1 MRNLSSLALFV
12 LAIGCLA
19 MTSCQ
24 NESSSAVKDEARQEL
39 EGASANA
46 VTTSN
51 PTSPTTIDAQSA
63 AEAAAAE
70 IIPTGPLTSIEF
82 AETKHEYGAI
92 EQGEKAAHTF
102 TFKNTGNE
110 PLVLSNVKPSCGCTT
125 PSWTKEPIAPGET
138 GSIDVEFDSKGK
150 SGNQT
155 KTVTVT
161 ANTEPAKTV
170 LTIAGE
176 VLVPEA
182 KVADPI

>member
-1 MRNLSSLALFV
+1 MRNLSSVALFV

-24 NESSSAVKDEARQEL
+24 SDGNSAVKDQARQEL

-46 VTTSN
+46 VSTSN
-51 PTSPTTIDAQSA
+51 PTSPTSIETSA
-63 AEAAAAE
+63 AEE
-70 IIPTGPLTSIEF
+70 VIPTGPLTTIEF
-82 AETKHEYGAI
+82 AETKHEYGSI
-92 EQGEKAAHTF
+92 DQGEKAAHTF

-125 PSWTKEPIAPGET
+125 PSWTKEPVAPGET

-150 SGNQT
+150 SGKQT

-170 LTIAGE
+170 LTISGE
-176 VLVPEA
+176 VLKPEL
-182 KVADPI
+182 DPS